1 MVLLSKQLSHYCVT
15 KSSWS
20 ASVIHSL
27 SCAVVRENSR
37 ANWAVVLENTCDYS
51 CSFNWEFKRYGFDLR
66 ENKETNQVI
75 FNIGFLTSVFPLFLT
90 KNSLYIIFHFLSI
103 KCEYFKNIKSEPT
116 IYSRTSNNI
125 WRYNPCD
132 NH

>member
-1 MVLLSKQLSHYCVT
+1 MWLFLFIQLRIQKV
-15 KSSWS
+15 W
-20 ASVIHSL
+20 I
-27 SCAVVRENSR
+27 
-37 ANWAVVLENTCDYS
+37 
-51 CSFNWEFKRYGFDLR
+51 FDLR

-75 FNIGFLTSVFPLFLT
+75 LNFGFLTSVFPLFLT
-90 KNSLYIIFHFLSI
+90 KNILYIIFHFLSI

-116 IYSRTSNNI
+116 TYSRTSNNI